1 MPKRKLS
8 AMDELRH
15 LTRKQESLRIAR
27 QKAEIRVAL
36 DQDPSLCADILDF
49 LKNRG
54 VVIGQDTRALTDLAA
69 CCQTHARWAHVPRF
83 AILMLPEQEKRS
95 RQRFLCVDLP
105 LSQSGAVLDMATAKA
120 TPLPAEE
127 GIKKTE
133 MRALDKRLPIFQ
145 LYSKIIP
152 SVQGAGHGDRQ
163 GNPVTCRGRNQK
175 NRDAGFGHPLS
186 GEIDGLAVPFAWLV
200 RVGVAVGLFSLVAVR
215 CGSGLRNW
223 AARVY
228 GNIGR
233 SGGGAYRLLTVPN
246 ERVASRHRELML
258 LLDEEHGGEG
268 FESDM
273 SFLSD
278 G

>member
-1 MPKRKLS
+1 
-8 AMDELRH
+8 
-15 LTRKQESLRIAR
+15 
-27 QKAEIRVAL
+27 
-36 DQDPSLCADILDF
+36 
-49 LKNRG
+49 
-54 VVIGQDTRALTDLAA
+54 
-69 CCQTHARWAHVPRF
+69 
-83 AILMLPEQEKRS
+83 
-95 RQRFLCVDLP
+95 
-105 LSQSGAVLDMATAKA
+105 
-120 TPLPAEE
+120 
-127 GIKKTE
+127 
-133 MRALDKRLPIFQ
+133 
-145 LYSKIIP
+145 
-152 SVQGAGHGDRQ
+152 
-163 GNPVTCRGRNQK
+163 
-175 NRDAGFGHPLS
+175 
-186 GEIDGLAVPFAWLV
+186 
-200 RVGVAVGLFSLVAVR
+200 VAVR